1 MKLADYL
8 AEKRM
13 SAAEFAAQIGL
24 HKSTVSRWI
33 DSDSTMDKTFRPS
46 WENIE
51 EVKRATGG
59 AVTADD
65 WVTPAGPAQAA
76 E

>member
-1 MKLADYL
+1 
-8 AEKRM
+8 
-13 SAAEFAAQIGL
+13 L